1 MRKKRIFSLL
11 LAICT
16 LSAFVFAVRAD
27 VDWGGLLKEKTAM
40 VNETDFEL
48 YVEGS
53 IDSAPFYG
61 ARLEPRAGSYIGSTA
76 DTKEEYKQ
84 LGSFLSYIER
94 FDQGDFYEP
103 GRSLIR
109 DHDVITLVG
118 WTVDSLDNVDYDGIR
133 RTLAKINSYGKPML
147 VRFANEMNVSALGN
161 DAAKYVEVFRTV
173 ADMIHEYDNLAVV
186 WSPNDLG
193 SLDRPFDL
201 YWPGNDYVDWIGVS
215 CYMNQYFQGNANTEE
230 NDTIYFMT
238 GAYAWATNHLKPII
252 KFMEEKGIQKPVMI
266 SEGGVAT
273 SAGEEWAAPRLR
285 NMLYNVI
292 MKYPQVKMINYFN
305 VYRADEA
312 EKYNVSNHP
321 YAEDILNEA
330 ANCGGYVRQPY
341 GLPRFA
347 FNKADN
353 GDTLV
358 ADANGIINLYTLAY
372 IPKTPNIT
380 VNYKL
385 DGEWKHSSPDAP
397 YVYHF
402 DISGVSDGEHT
413 ITIEGSGQS
422 KTYKFIKRDTCIRF
436 GGGEPDPS
444 QVINTGSV
452 GQTQG
457 SGSEPQNPAVS
468 ADDVSVYVLKPN
480 GEVSQISF
488 TDQQPVVVDPGY
500 TLLPLRNIFEG
511 MGIPVDWNGDTKT
524 VKWGNC
530 IMKIDADT
538 FNKLSEVDYGK
549 NNRHHTTVA
558 EDIPLEVP
566 AQIMNGRTMVPVRAV
581 AESSNY
587 EVQWYGDTR
596 TIVISMMNAV
606 APDQVYDRL
615 SDQGALS
622 SASSGAVTN
631 QAATNQAATNEAATH
646 DSASSGA
653 ASSGPASYGGLMSD
667 AFTSG
672 PVSFGG
678 GISYDAASH
687 TVTVPDGVGTPYE
700 ANGIEFKVI
709 DDDIILDPR
718 GRIYER
724 TDGAAPYEVNGDRI
738 MVVDDRVVG
747 VIGPDGAAYILSE

>member
-1 MRKKRIFSLL
+1 MKKKRIFSLL

-16 LSAFVFAVRAD
+16 LSAFIFAVRAD

-53 IDSAPFYG
+53 IDSAPYYG

-76 DTKEEYKQ
+76 DTKEEYKP

-109 DHDVITLVG
+109 NHDVITLVG
-118 WTVDSLDNVDYDGIR
+118 WTVNSLDNVDYDGIR
-133 RTLAKINSYGKPML
+133 KTLAKINSYGKPML
-147 VRFANEMNVSALGN
+147 VRFANEMNVSALG
-161 DAAKYVEVFRTV
+161 DDPAKYVEVFRTV

-201 YWPGNDYVDWIGVS
+201 YWPGNDYVDWVGIS
-215 CYMNQYFQGNANTEE
+215 CYMNQYFQGNANTDEK
-230 NDTIYFMT
+230 DTIYFMT

-252 KFMEEKGIQKPVMI
+252 KFMEENGIQKPVMI

-341 GLPRFA
+341 GYPNFA

-372 IPKTPNIT
+372 IPKTPDIT

-385 DGEWKHSSPDAP
+385 DGEWKHSSAEAP
-397 YVYHF
+397 YIYRF
-402 DISGVSDGEHT
+402 NISGVSDGEHT

-436 GGGEPDPS
+436 GGGEPDPN
-444 QVINTGSV
+444 QVINTNST
-452 GQTQG
+452 GQTQTP
-457 SGSEPQNPAVS
+457 SGTVS
-468 ADDVSVYVLKPN
+468 SDDVSVYVLKPN

-524 VKWGNC
+524 VKWGDC

-538 FNKLSEVDYGK
+538 FSKMSEVDYGK

-581 AESSNY
+581 AESSDY
-587 EVQWYGDTR
+587 EVQWFGDTR
-596 TIVISMMNAV
+596 TIVISMMKGV
-606 APDQVYDRL
+606 APDQVYGRL

-622 SASSGAVTN
+622 SV
-631 QAATNQAATNEAATH
+631 
-646 DSASSGA
+646 SSGA
-653 ASSGPASYGGLMSD
+653 AANQAASNEAASNEAVSSEAVSNEAVSDGGASSNQ
-667 AFTSG
+667 
-672 PVSFGG
+672 
-678 GISYDAASH
+678 AASH
-687 TVTVPDGVGTPYE
+687 GGP
-700 ANGIEFKVI
+700 
-709 DDDIILDPR
+709 
-718 GRIYER
+718 
-724 TDGAAPYEVNGDRI
+724 
-738 MVVDDRVVG
+738 VVG
-747 VIGPDGAAYILSE
+747 GAYMFGE